1 MSRRRALPRTSACWF
16 LGLILLG
23 SSHPLDAGTT
33 TWDGKHSIEQ
43 VEVTAVYFVPQD
55 RTPLPDWRE
64 RVDYFCRRIE
74 QFHAREYGGQSTLTT
89 RVHAEPFRS
98 ARTTEQLRSGDG
110 DFIFFQTLREVDEG
124 LSFAQGERTAF
135 PILLVLSDVNWRP
148 LDDFYRL
155 RPGDNGLEFE
165 GNYNRGQHF
174 PGAASGG
181 ARATYL
187 AGRGVGWGLV
197 SADGWRVPYRGSDCV
212 VYHEGVG
219 HTVGLPHP
227 EPGNGSVMS
236 LGQYQGWISES
247 WLDKDQKERMGW
259 VAPDEQPE
267 PTDLFS
273 CFRALP
279 SPEIPAP
286 GEEAGLRCDW
296 PLAAEVESVRVRI
309 QTDVFGPWVEVPQ
322 SLGDGPPERLTLGKF
337 DRPAPVSYRIDAALK
352 DGQTVELWGYLQVRS
367 SPDVLPLPPQSERTV
382 ELAPDLAP
390 AAPDATAANEIDL
403 LPLID
408 VERDAVAGRWRL
420 EDGVLTAP
428 KQYGA
433 RIEIPYEPP
442 AEYRLT
448 VIAEPLGEP
457 NGLILGQRSGES
469 RFLVL
474 AGYANGDPP
483 SSAIENIN
491 DQNVDTG
498 PTTVRR
504 KLFQQGRASQ
514 VVCTVRKD
522 SVTVVVD
529 GVEIIRWQGD
539 PSALSLSDYWST
551 PTDNALF
558 IGAYDSPYRITR
570 LGLTPI
576 TGEGRFLT
584 RE

>member
-1 MSRRRALPRTSACWF
+1 MPGFHKRLLHDLPFLFVALLSGAVPAF
-16 LGLILLG
+16 
-23 SSHPLDAGTT
+23 AGTT

-64 RVDYFCRRIE
+64 RVDYFCRRVE

-89 RVHAEPFRS
+89 RVHEEPYRS

-148 LDDFYRL
+148 LDDFFRL
-155 RPGDNGLEFE
+155 RPGDNGLAFE

-174 PGAASGG
+174 PVAP
-181 ARATYL
+181 ARAPYL
-187 AGRGVGWGLV
+187 ARRGVGWGLV

-247 WLDKDQKERMGW
+247 WLDRDQKERMGW
-259 VAPDEQPE
+259 VAPEEQPE

-279 SPEIPAP
+279 RPVIPAP

-296 PLAAEVESVRVRI
+296 PPAAEVESVRVRI
-309 QTDVFGPWVEVPQ
+309 QTDVFGPWIEVPQ
-322 SLGDGPPERLTLGKF
+322 SLGDAPPERLTLGKF
-337 DRPAPVSYRIDAALK
+337 DRPTPVSYRVDAALK
-352 DGQTVELWGYLQVRS
+352 DGQNVELWGYLQVRS
-367 SPDVLPLPPQSERTV
+367 SADVLPLPPQSERTV

-390 AAPDATAANEIDL
+390 AAPDAATADEIDL

-442 AEYRLT
+442 VEYRLT

-457 NGLILGQRSGES
+457 NGLILGQRSGEN

-474 AGYANGDPP
+474 TGYANGDPP

-491 DQNVDTG
+491 NQNVDTG

-504 KLFQQGRASQ
+504 KLFRQGRASQ

-539 PSALSLSDYWST
+539 SSALSLSDYWNT
-551 PTDNALF
+551 PTENALF

-570 LGLTPI
+570 VGLTPL
-576 TGEGRFLT
+576 TGEGRVLT

>member
-1 MSRRRALPRTSACWF
+1 MPGLNNGLLYSIGFVALLYCAAP
-16 LGLILLG
+16 
-23 SSHPLDAGTT
+23 SHAGVT
-33 TWDGKHSIEQ
+33 TWDGRHSIEQ
-43 VEVTAVYFVPQD
+43 VEVTAVYFVPKD

-64 RVDYFCRRIE
+64 RVDYFCRRIA

-89 RVHAEPFRS
+89 RVHEEPYRS
-98 ARTTEQLRSGDG
+98 ARNTEQLRSGDG

-187 AGRGVGWGLV
+187 ADRGVGWGLV

-247 WLDKDQKERMGW
+247 WLDTDQKQRMGW
-259 VAPDEQPE
+259 VVPEDEAR
-267 PTDLFS
+267 PTDLFT
-273 CFRALP
+273 CFRAIPAPL
-279 SPEIPAP
+279 IPAP
-286 GEEAGLRCDW
+286 GEDAGLDCDW
-296 PLAAEVESVRVRI
+296 PPEADVESVRVRI
-309 QTDVFGPWVEVPQ
+309 QTDVFGPWIEVPQ
-322 SLGDGPPERLTLGKF
+322 ATGDDVPERLTLGNF
-337 DRPAPVSYRIDAALK
+337 DRPTPVSYRIDARLD

-390 AAPDATAANEIDL
+390 AAPDAATADEIDL
-403 LPLID
+403 LPLIN
-408 VERDAVAGRWRL
+408 VERDAIAGRWRL

-448 VIAEPLGEP
+448 VIAEPLGKP
-457 NGLILGQRSGES
+457 NGLILGQRSGEN

-474 AGYANGDPP
+474 TGYANGDPP
-483 SSAIENIN
+483 SSAIENVN
-491 DQNVDTG
+491 GQNVDTG

-504 KLFQQGRASQ
+504 KLFQKGRPAQ
-514 VVCTVRKD
+514 VVCTVRRD
-522 SVTVVVD
+522 SIKVVVD
-529 GVEIIRWQGD
+529 GVELIDWEGD
-539 PSALSLSDYWST
+539 PAALGLSDYWST

-558 IGAYDSPYRITR
+558 IGAYDSSYRITR
-570 LGLTPI
+570 VGLTPLS
-576 TGEGRFLT
+576 GEGRVLT